1 VDGAKVS
8 QETNR
13 RSCIVLLSRFSFEK
27 LYATRKLPSTLKNVT
42 SAELSVILTTPDC
55 YDTIRKTIAC
65 LRAQTA
71 RDRLE
76 IVIVAPAGREL
87 KLCESEL
94 KSFANFHVVEVKAI
108 ESIGA
113 ANAAGVRDAS
123 APLVA
128 FGEDH
133 AFPDPEWAE
142 ALIAAHK
149 QNWVAVGPAVRN
161 ANPGSLISWAD
172 FLIAYGPWMECVA
185 GGVAEHLPGHN
196 SSYKRSVL
204 IEYGSRLETMLEA
217 ESVLH
222 WDLNNRGYQL
232 YLEPRAKISHLNF
245 GTLSSWLPAQFHSGR
260 MFATIRSRNWC
271 RAKRLFYTCSA
282 PMIPAI
288 RLYRILRQS
297 YRLRSNLRP
306 AILPVLILGLTVSA
320 LGEMLGYASGE
331 GNSRKALTHLEF
343 HRIRHI
349 GRRLKVPRTLD

>member
-1 VDGAKVS
+1 LKKFYV
-8 QETNR
+8 
-13 RSCIVLLSRFSFEK
+13 
-27 LYATRKLPSTLKNVT
+27 TRKLPSTLKNVT

-76 IVIVAPAGREL
+76 IVIVAPTGREL

-185 GGVAEHLPGHN
+185 AGVAEHLPGHN

-222 WDLNNRGYQL
+222 WDLSKRGYEL
-232 YLEPRAKISHLNF
+232 CCR
-245 GTLSSWLPAQFHSGR
+245 LSSIAAGCLRVSAAGTGPERSGSFIHVR
-260 MFATIRSRNWC
+260 R
-271 RAKRLFYTCSA
+271 RLF
-282 PMIPAI
+282 
-288 RLYRILRQS
+288 RQS
-297 YRLRSNLRP
+297 GCIASSGNHTGSNPVCVPEFYRC
-306 AILPVLILGLTVSA
+306 
-320 LGEMLGYASGE
+320 
-331 GNSRKALTHLEF
+331 
-343 HRIRHI
+343 
-349 GRRLKVPRTLD
+349 